1 MKQNNMDTLIEVIG
15 LCKSYPGFLLDN
27 ISFSLAPGR
36 IMGFIGKNG
45 AGKSTTLKAILNMV
59 HPDSGTVKMFETDFY
74 DNEKKS
80 KEQIGVEFG
89 GIDFYPLKKLSSI
102 TAVTKRFYAN
112 WDDEDYRKYIKLF
125 SLDESK
131 KFKELSN
138 GMKVKYLLTLA
149 LSHHAQLLILDEP
162 TSGLDPVSRDE
173 LLHIFKRIVKDGNRS
188 VLFSTHITS
197 DLDRCADDIT
207 YIQNGKII
215 KSCDKETFMDSFNH
229 LRTPQDSCKL
239 TLEEIMLRTERK
251 EYDDETAI

>member
-1 MKQNNMDTLIEVIG
+1 MNTLIEVEK
-15 LCKSYPGFLLDN
+15 LCKSYPGFSLDN
-27 ISFSLAPGR
+27 VTFNLAPGR

-45 AGKSTTLKAILNMV
+45 AGKSTTLKTILNMI
-59 HPDSGTVKMFETDFY
+59 HPDSGTVKMFGKDY
-74 DNEKKS
+74 YINEKEC
-80 KEQIGVEFG
+80 KEQIGVVFG

-102 TAVTKRFYAN
+102 TAVTKCFYAN
-112 WDDEDYRKYIKLF
+112 WDDEDYHKYIKLF

-131 KFKELSN
+131 KFKELSS
-138 GMKVKYLLTLA
+138 GMKVKYLLALA

-215 KSCDKETFMDSFNH
+215 RSCDKETFIHSFNH
-229 LRTPQDSCKL
+229 LRTPQDSCEL
-239 TLEEIMLRTERK
+239 SLEEIMLRTERK

>member
-1 MKQNNMDTLIEVIG
+1 MNTLIEVEK
-15 LCKSYPGFLLDN
+15 LCKSYPGFSLDN
-27 ISFSLAPGR
+27 VTFNLAPGR

-45 AGKSTTLKAILNMV
+45 AGKSTTLKTILNMV
-59 HPDSGTVKMFETDFY
+59 HPDSGTVRMFGKDY
-74 DNEKKS
+74 YINEKEC
-80 KEQIGVEFG
+80 KEQIGVVFG

-102 TAVTKRFYAN
+102 TAVTKRFYTN
-112 WDDEDYRKYIKLF
+112 WDDEDYHKYIKLF

-131 KFKELSN
+131 KFKELSS
-138 GMKVKYLLTLA
+138 GMRVKYLLALA

-173 LLHIFKRIVKDGNRS
+173 LLYIFKRIVKDGNRS

-215 KSCDKETFMDSFNH
+215 KSCDKQTFMRSFSN
-229 LRTPQDSCKL
+229 LKTPLDSCEL

>member
-1 MKQNNMDTLIEVIG
+1 MNTLIEVEK
-15 LCKSYPGFLLDN
+15 LCKSYPGFSLDN
-27 ISFSLAPGR
+27 VTFNLAPGR

-45 AGKSTTLKAILNMV
+45 AGKSTTLKTILNMV
-59 HPDSGTVKMFETDFY
+59 HPDSGTVKMFGKDY
-74 DNEKKS
+74 YINEKEC
-80 KEQIGVEFG
+80 KEQIGVVFG

-102 TAVTKRFYAN
+102 TAVTKRFYTN
-112 WDDEDYRKYIKLF
+112 WDDEDYHKYIKLF

-131 KFKELSN
+131 KFKELSS
-138 GMKVKYLLTLA
+138 GMRVKYLLALA

-173 LLHIFKRIVKDGNRS
+173 LLYIFKRIVKDGNRS

-215 KSCDKETFMDSFNH
+215 RSCDKETFIHSFNH
-229 LRTPQDSCKL
+229 LRTPQDSCEL
-239 TLEEIMLRTERK
+239 SLEEIMLRTERK

>member
-1 MKQNNMDTLIEVIG
+1 MNTLIEVEK
-15 LCKSYPGFLLDN
+15 LCKSYPGFSLDN
-27 ISFSLAPGR
+27 VTFNLAPGR

-45 AGKSTTLKAILNMV
+45 AGKSTTLKTILNIV
-59 HPDSGTVKMFETDFY
+59 HPDSGTVRMFGKDY
-74 DNEKKS
+74 YINEKEC
-80 KEQIGVEFG
+80 KEQIGVVFG

-102 TAVTKRFYAN
+102 TAVTKRFYTN
-112 WDDEDYRKYIKLF
+112 WDDEDYHKYIKLF

-131 KFKELSN
+131 KFKELSS
-138 GMKVKYLLTLA
+138 GMRVKYLLALA

-173 LLHIFKRIVKDGNRS
+173 LLYIFKRIVKDGNRS

-215 KSCDKETFMDSFNH
+215 KSCDKQTFMRSFSN
-229 LRTPQDSCKL
+229 LKTPLDSCEL

>member
-1 MKQNNMDTLIEVIG
+1 MNTLIEVEK
-15 LCKSYPGFLLDN
+15 LCKSYPGFSLDN
-27 ISFSLAPGR
+27 VTFNLAPGR

-45 AGKSTTLKAILNMV
+45 AGKSTTLKTILNMV
-59 HPDSGTVKMFETDFY
+59 HPDSGTVRMFGKDY
-74 DNEKKS
+74 YINEKEC
-80 KEQIGVEFG
+80 KEQIGVVFG

-102 TAVTKRFYAN
+102 TAVTKRFYTN
-112 WDDEDYRKYIKLF
+112 WDDEDYHKYIKLF

-131 KFKELSN
+131 KFKELSS
-138 GMKVKYLLTLA
+138 GMRVKYLLALA

-173 LLHIFKRIVKDGNRS
+173 LLYIFKRIVKDGNRS

-215 KSCDKETFMDSFNH
+215 RSCDKQTFMRSFSN
-229 LRTPQDSCKL
+229 LKTPLDSCEL